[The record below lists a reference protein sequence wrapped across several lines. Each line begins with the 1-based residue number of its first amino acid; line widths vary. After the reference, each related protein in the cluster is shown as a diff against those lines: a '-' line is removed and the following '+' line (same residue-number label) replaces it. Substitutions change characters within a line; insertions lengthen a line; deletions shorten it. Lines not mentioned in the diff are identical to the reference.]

1 MFSLGTHPLIML
13 LIMITFSNFEFSLNA
28 NLLTES
34 HEHLT
39 KSQINLSK
47 KKKKSFILIQEWVKG
62 FSEINKVTKNHARID
77 NHKPNKHRDNML
89 LQALQ

>member
-1 MFSLGTHPLIML
+1 ML

-47 KKKKSFILIQEWVKG
+47 KKSFILIQEWVKG
-62 FSEINKVTKNHARID
+62 FSEIDKVTKNHARIES
-77 NHKPNKHRDNML
+77 NVNQTSVGILCSYKPSYNDLKFRASL
-89 LQALQ
+89 